1 MKTKKLMSM
10 LLFLNLSIIFTH
22 ETSVASN
29 LNTLQ
34 ERLAFVD
41 LGSIQETQATQDLY
55 DSLEIIQSSEPLLA
69 CFSYL
74 KNLALS
80 HAEERQNMP
89 LYAEFSK
96 IKTSFDEGKL
106 PSVENAN
113 SFFCALNYFETA
125 ESIQESSYSDLKNEE
140 RGYFYT
146 YVGVLK
152 LFFKEIETAT
162 NYLLEA
168 RQLLLRQK
176 PFNSHRWEAKSA
188 EDFFF
193 NNVIQPYFNNLSIKS
208 LNPSLSEQKLWL
220 HFSHLNDREYRCAS
234 QFEMAQSMANTIL
247 QSTHSLEHFSDIEL
261 FTKIQNIIRLKDK
274 TREGPIPTQD
284 LKMYIKIVEQV
295 TSFHPFPKLFIY
307 RHPMTLLQGILLLQN
322 TVAKL
327 SQKNLSTQDEETRY
341 LVDQIGPLNDLQH
354 AWASKTIS
362 FYVNET
368 TRSQYNEFLIMSNLS
383 QAEIDRLKQTLSI
396 AASHYQ
402 LENSVNIEEALPK
415 IYRLAQRTQSLDF
428 IFSHIAE
435 IFKRQRNDI

>member
-1 MKTKKLMSM
+1 
-10 LLFLNLSIIFTH
+10 
-22 ETSVASN
+22 
-29 LNTLQ
+29 
-34 ERLAFVD
+34 
-41 LGSIQETQATQDLY
+41 
-55 DSLEIIQSSEPLLA
+55 
-69 CFSYL
+69 
-74 KNLALS
+74 
-80 HAEERQNMP
+80 
-89 LYAEFSK
+89 
-96 IKTSFDEGKL
+96 
-106 PSVENAN
+106 
-113 SFFCALNYFETA
+113 
-125 ESIQESSYSDLKNEE
+125 
-140 RGYFYT
+140 
-146 YVGVLK
+146 
-152 LFFKEIETAT
+152 
-162 NYLLEA
+162 
-168 RQLLLRQK
+168 
-176 PFNSHRWEAKSA
+176 
-188 EDFFF
+188 
-193 NNVIQPYFNNLSIKS
+193 
-208 LNPSLSEQKLWL
+208 
-220 HFSHLNDREYRCAS
+220 
-234 QFEMAQSMANTIL
+234 MAQSMANTIL

>member
-74 KNLALS
+74 KNLGLS
-80 HAEERQNMP
+80 HAEERQNMT

-113 SFFCALNYFETA
+113 SFFGALNYFETA

-152 LFFKEIETAT
+152 LFFKEIKQQQIIFSKHV
-162 NYLLEA
+162 N
-168 RQLLLRQK
+168 
-176 PFNSHRWEAKSA
+176 
-188 EDFFF
+188 FF
-193 NNVIQPYFNNLSIKS
+193 L
-208 LNPSLSEQKLWL
+208 
-220 HFSHLNDREYRCAS
+220 D
-234 QFEMAQSMANTIL
+234 
-247 QSTHSLEHFSDIEL
+247 
-261 FTKIQNIIRLKDK
+261 
-274 TREGPIPTQD
+274 
-284 LKMYIKIVEQV
+284 
-295 TSFHPFPKLFIY
+295 
-307 RHPMTLLQGILLLQN
+307 
-322 TVAKL
+322 
-327 SQKNLSTQDEETRY
+327 KNL
-341 LVDQIGPLNDLQH
+341 LIAIGGKQNQ
-354 AWASKTIS
+354 
-362 FYVNET
+362 
-368 TRSQYNEFLIMSNLS
+368 
-383 QAEIDRLKQTLSI
+383 LK
-396 AASHYQ
+396 
-402 LENSVNIEEALPK
+402 
-415 IYRLAQRTQSLDF
+415 
-428 IFSHIAE
+428 IF
-435 IFKRQRNDI
+435 FQ